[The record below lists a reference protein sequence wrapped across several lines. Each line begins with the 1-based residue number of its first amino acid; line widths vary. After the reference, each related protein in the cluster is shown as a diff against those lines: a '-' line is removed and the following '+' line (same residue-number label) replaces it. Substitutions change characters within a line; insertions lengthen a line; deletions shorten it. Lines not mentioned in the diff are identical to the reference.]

1 MSDGYGVYGCDISGA
16 VAGLVYLG
24 AVLGDLEEFCI
35 ARDVFLGELVAEGLG
50 DVVEVIGGE
59 GEDGGAGA

>member
-1 MSDGYGVYGCDISGA
+1 M
-16 VAGLVYLG
+16 G

>member
-1 MSDGYGVYGCDISGA
+1 M
-16 VAGLVYLG
+16 G

-35 ARDVFLGELVAEGLG
+35 TRDVFFGELVAEGLG

-59 GEDGGAGA
+59 GEDGGPGA